1 MEVKETDRKP
11 LAKSYLKCCISALT
25 DADYAIAA
33 ARWKNAAGRIYYAVY
48 YAVCALLAN
57 DGIRLKSHRGA
68 KNLLNQKYVL
78 TGTIDVELAHFFAE
92 LESLRD
98 EADYDS
104 FFEATKEDILD
115 YRPKAEA
122 FIATVKKLLEEEFME
137 K

>member
-1 MEVKETDRKP
+1 MEVKETEREP
-11 LAKSYLKCCISALT
+11 LAKSYLECCLSALT
-25 DADYAIAA
+25 DADCAIAA
-33 ARWKNAAGRIYYAVY
+33 ARWKNAAGRIYYAVF

-78 TGTIDVELAHFFAE
+78 TGKIDVELAHFYAE

-104 FFEATKEDILD
+104 FFEATKEDIMY
-115 YRPKAEA
+115 YRPMAEA
-122 FIATVKKLLEEEFME
+122 FVNAAKELLEE